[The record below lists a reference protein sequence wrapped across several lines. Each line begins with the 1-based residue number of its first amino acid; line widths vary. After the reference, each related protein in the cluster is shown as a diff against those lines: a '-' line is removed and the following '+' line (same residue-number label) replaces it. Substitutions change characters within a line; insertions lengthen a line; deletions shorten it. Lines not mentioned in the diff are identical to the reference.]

1 MYFEGEEALN
11 RLLTRKYRKAEV
23 GLEKCVGMGG
33 KPTISPL
40 VLAKLAIKSRTAC
53 GFSEFGSACWARTS
67 DPLINSQLLYQL
79 S

>member
-40 VLAKLAIKSRTAC
+40 VLTKPAIKKPHSVRL
-53 GFSEFGSACWARTS
+53 FRIWLR
-67 DPLINSQLLYQL
+67 LLKPNYVFI
-79 S
+79 